1 MEKNLTDHVF
11 DAMAAGAPRDYDNPP
26 ELPEEVKKMN
36 AIKQVARQNIIK
48 RGTEY
53 VKTPV
58 EERESKKYLLVEIQ
72 QIVDA
77 LDDAFVLMV
86 PQKDGVPYSITF
98 NPRTPEK
105 SKPVSPSPD
114 SLDAPSA

>member
-1 MEKNLTDHVF
+1 MNTPEEKHISDQVF
-11 DAMAAGAPRDYDNPP
+11 DAMADGAPRDYDNPG
-26 ELPEEVKKMN
+26 ELPEEVKKIN
-36 AIKQVARQNIIK
+36 AIKQVARQNIIAK
-48 RGTEY
+48 GNEY

-58 EERESKKYLLVEIQ
+58 DERESKKHLLIEIQ

-98 NPRTPEK
+98 NPRGSTRK
-105 SKPVSPSPD
+105 
-114 SLDAPSA
+114 